1 VQVAEAKSQVLVSP
15 RHAGP
20 FLASHGWPTAG
31 SRTQVFVVASHIAYE
46 TQSLAV
52 GLQAAPTAWGGVQT
66 DVVASHRSV
75 RMSHPSEP
83 TDGSQGPPVPTG
95 ALQTPLAESQ

>member
-1 VQVAEAKSQVLVSP
+1 VQVAEVKSRVLVSP

-20 FLASHGWPTAG
+20 FVGSHAWPTAG
-31 SRTQVFVVASHIAYE
+31 SRTQVFVVASHVAYE

-52 GLQAAPTAWGGVQT
+52 GLQAAPTASGRVQT

-83 TDGSQGPPVPTG
+83 ADGSQCPPVPTG